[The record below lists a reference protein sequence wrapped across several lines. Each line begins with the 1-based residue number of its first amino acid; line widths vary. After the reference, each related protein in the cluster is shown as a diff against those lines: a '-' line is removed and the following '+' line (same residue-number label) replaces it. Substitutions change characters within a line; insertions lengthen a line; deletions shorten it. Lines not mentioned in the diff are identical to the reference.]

1 VDQLTSI
8 ASHGLDQSLAGGN
21 PLAPDLMTAEE
32 RLTEV
37 AQILAAGLV
46 RLRQCQHLNDPNRL
60 EKNSLD
66 FSPHRSVH
74 ATTGKRRKVAR

>member
-1 VDQLTSI
+1 VDQRDSK
-8 ASHGLDQSLAGGN
+8 APRVDRCLAGYN

-37 AQILAAGLV
+37 TQILAAGLA
-46 RLRQCQHLNDPNRL
+46 RLRQCQHRNDRNRF
-60 EKNSLD
+60 EKDNVD

-74 ATTGKRRKVAR
+74 ATTRKRRRVAR